1 MLGIDDILS
10 VATDKGAV
18 PKSLLYSL
26 QAAAEHVL
34 LELTVPVIIPH
45 LDVVVV
51 RLDIVEIAAA
61 HRKTQRSPDIEEG
74 NFLVIVLRF
83 RLVRDDVAVVHQAYN
98 LLLLDEHKIEGR
110 NHVRHRQRDAPV
122 QQGLQKHLINRHIVR
137 HF

>member
-1 MLGIDDILS
+1 MLGVDDILS

-34 LELTVPVIIPH
+34 LELTVSVIIPH

-74 NFLVIVLRF
+74 NFLVIVL
-83 RLVRDDVAVVHQAYN
+83 
-98 LLLLDEHKIEGR
+98 
-110 NHVRHRQRDAPV
+110 NHVRHRQRDASI